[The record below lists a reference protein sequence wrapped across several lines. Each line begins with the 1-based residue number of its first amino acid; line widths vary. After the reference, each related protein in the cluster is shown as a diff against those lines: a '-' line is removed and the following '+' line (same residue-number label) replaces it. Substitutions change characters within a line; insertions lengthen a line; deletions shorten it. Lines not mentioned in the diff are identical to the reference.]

1 MEKKIESKACQK
13 LENLELVDAQF
24 AYDLAVF
31 GNSQLS
37 NRVKSGVIAFSS
49 GAFVGF
55 IFAIMD
61 QNLILFNFSV
71 FFILLSIAYTTNL
84 SMSLVKTFSL
94 HDYDQVWREMNK
106 ALFWCKAWAPFS
118 YIQLRLVT
126 LIQNETLINQ
136 GRFAELEAI
145 TRIQWALEER
155 DALSRGIP
163 KRNETANVLAI
174 SLMGQRKFEHALEIL
189 NTLSKTTRKNYLHR
203 GILYSLAYCYMELG
217 ENEKATKVLDDNEEI
232 MNAKPAFNVT
242 LDQDLV
248 RVRLEL
254 LKNNLDS
261 AQERLISLSTYS
273 RNSKVSPEFRAHYF
287 RTLSLLREQQ
297 NRLEEAE
304 LHLQTAIDI
313 IRSAPSLN
321 FLSLSETYGEYA
333 RFLERSGN
341 DELALCMANQSADF
355 ENDYLQKQLAR
366 LDDIRRLIARKSRH
380 PISMV
385 RLLSESA

>member
-1 MEKKIESKACQK
+1 MEKKIESNLGQK

-31 GNSQLS
+31 GQSQFS
-37 NRVKSGVIAFSS
+37 YKVKSGAVAFGS

-55 IFAIMD
+55 LFAFMD
-61 QNLILFNFSV
+61 QNMILFDFSV

-94 HDYDQVWREMNK
+94 HDYDQVWREFNK
-106 ALFWCKAWAPFS
+106 TLFWCKAWAPFS
-118 YIQLRLVT
+118 HLQLRLVT
-126 LIQNETLINQ
+126 LVQNETLINQ

-145 TRIQWALEER
+145 TRVQWAIDER
-155 DALSRGIP
+155 EAFGKGFPRKVEL
-163 KRNETANVLAI
+163 ANVLAI
-174 SLMGQRKFEHALEIL
+174 SLMGQRKFDQALEIL
-189 NTLSKTTRKNYLHR
+189 EHLSKTTKKSYLHR
-203 GILYSLAYCYMELG
+203 GILHSLAYCYMELG
-217 ENEKATKVLDDNEEI
+217 HDEKANKILEENEEI
-232 MNAKPAFNVT
+232 MNAKPALNVT

-254 LKNNLDS
+254 LRKNIDS
-261 AQERLISLSTYS
+261 AQERLNALSTYS
-273 RNSKVSPEFRAHYF
+273 RNAKVSPEFRAHYF
-287 RTLSLLREQQ
+287 RTLSLLREMQD
-297 NRLEEAE
+297 RKEEAE

-321 FLSLSETYGEYA
+321 FLSLSETYREYA
-333 RFLERSGN
+333 RFLERTGN
-341 DELALCMANQSADF
+341 EELALCMANQSADF

-385 RLLSESA
+385 RLLCESA